1 MPKTEL
7 TRVQEMACQSESF
20 RSIFSVKRIGD
31 DRMTDGVQM
40 NTNLVHHAS
49 FHRDFQQSR
58 LTRLREAA
66 IARARIPSSC
76 F

>member
-20 RSIFSVKRIGD
+20 RSIVSVKRIGD

-49 FHRDFQQSR
+49 FHRDFQ
-58 LTRLREAA
+58 
-66 IARARIPSSC
+66 
-76 F
+76 